1 MRNGQVA
8 LPTVHQKREDN
19 RDLSPPM
26 IEEYN
31 PNEENAKTRA
41 AKRREELK
49 KRENVVE
56 IDKN

>member
-8 LPTVHQKREDN
+8 LPTVDRKNED
-19 RDLSPPM
+19 RDFSPPM
-26 IEEYN
+26 IQEYN
-31 PNEENAKTRA
+31 PNEENAKSRA

-49 KRENVVE
+49 KRENVIE

>member
-8 LPTVHQKREDN
+8 LPTVHQKQET
-19 RDLSPPM
+19 RDISPPM

-49 KRENVVE
+49 KRENIVE

>member
-1 MRNGQVA
+1 MLNGQVA
-8 LPTVHQKREDN
+8 LPTVQKKIET
-19 RDLSPPM
+19 RDISPPM
-26 IEEYN
+26 IQEYN

-49 KRENVVE
+49 KRENVIE

>member
-1 MRNGQVA
+1 MLNGQVA
-8 LPTVHQKREDN
+8 LPTVHQKREN

-49 KRENVVE
+49 KRENVIE

>member
-1 MRNGQVA
+1 
-8 LPTVHQKREDN
+8 
-19 RDLSPPM
+19 M

-49 KRENVVE
+49 KRENVIE